1 MEIHEH
7 PVLDGP
13 AGDIAAP
20 LDHHDFRGLHHF
32 IARHNECSS
41 WEARRYLALRGDA
54 AWSALTRRQRI
65 KYSGMA
71 HWWYA
76 PGYFIV
82 TYVLRGGYAGFVYA
96 IMKLEYFS
104 TSAARSKPSRRREG
118 PPLMP

>member
-20 LDHHDFRGLHHF
+20 LEHRDFRGLHHF
-32 IARHNECSS
+32 IARHNEYSS
-41 WEARRYLALRGDA
+41 WEARRYLALRGDVA
-54 AWSALTRRQRI
+54 VWSALTRRQRI

-82 TYVLRGGYAGFVYA
+82 TYVLRGGFLDGYAGFVYA
-96 IMKLEYFS
+96 I
-104 TSAARSKPSRRREG
+104 
-118 PPLMP
+118 